1 MTTHSRTRRPFFGD
15 MRFLIGIA
23 LVIASIAG
31 VWLLVGAA
39 RQTTP
44 VLQASRT
51 IVLGEPLGS
60 ADFQVV
66 EVGLGA
72 LTDDYLAPQDLE
84 SGTIAARTIAEGE
97 LVPRSG
103 TMDADAGRTT
113 TIVITSTGAVPDD
126 VRAGSTVELWQAPP
140 SEDGRSFGAPRI
152 LVADAVV
159 SSVAEP
165 EGMLNDARTDVEVV
179 IDRTDVADV
188 LSAITGGAAVSVI
201 PAGPAE

>member
-1 MTTHSRTRRPFFGD
+1 MTSHSRTRRSYFGD
-15 MRFLIGIA
+15 MRFLIGIV

-44 VLQASRT
+44 VLQASHT

-66 EVGLGA
+66 EVGLGS

-84 SGTIAARTIAEGE
+84 SGMIAARTIAEGE
-97 LVPRSG
+97 LVPRSS
-103 TMDADAGRTT
+103 TADAEAGRTT
-113 TIVITSTGAVPDD
+113 TIVITSSGAVPDG

-140 SEDGRSFGAPRI
+140 SEDGRSFGDPRI

-159 SSVAEP
+159 ASVAEP

>member
-1 MTTHSRTRRPFFGD
+1 MTTHSRTRRSFLAD
-15 MRFLIGIA
+15 TRFLIGIA

-60 ADFQVV
+60 SDFQVV
-66 EVGLGA
+66 EVGLGT

-84 SGTIAARTIAEGE
+84 PGMIAARTIDEGE

-103 TMDADAGRTT
+103 ATDAGDGRTT
-113 TIVITSTGAVPDD
+113 TIVITSTGAIPAGVK
-126 VRAGSTVELWQAPP
+126 AGSAVELWQAPP
-140 SEDGRSFGAPRI
+140 SEDGRSFGDPRI
-152 LVADAVV
+152 LVPDGVV
-159 SSVAEP
+159 ASVAEP
-165 EGMLNDARTDVEVV
+165 EGMLNDARTDVELV

-188 LSAITGGAAVSVI
+188 LSAITGGSALSVI
-201 PAGPAE
+201 PAGAAG

>member
-1 MTTHSRTRRPFFGD
+1 MTTQSRPRRGFLAD

-51 IVLGEPLGS
+51 IVLGEQLTS
-60 ADFQVV
+60 ADFRVV

-72 LTDDYLAPQDLE
+72 LTDDYLAPQSLE
-84 SGTIAARTIAEGE
+84 SDMVAARTLTEGE
-97 LVPRSG
+97 LVPRSS
-103 TMDADAGRTT
+103 TEDADAAHTT
-113 TIVITSTGAVPDD
+113 TVVVTSAGPVPAE
-126 VRAGSTVELWQAPP
+126 VEAGTSVELWQAAPA
-140 SEDGRSFGAPRI
+140 EDGTFEEPRI
-152 LVADAVV
+152 LVGEAQVA
-159 SSVAEP
+159 SVAEE
-165 EGMLNDARTDVEVV
+165 EGMLNAAGTEVEVV
-179 IDRTDVADV
+179 IERAVVPDV
-188 LSAITGGAAVSVI
+188 LGAITSGAAISIV